1 MSSKQVLF
9 IHNHI
14 TFAEIVQA
22 GLGDID
28 DWHIS
33 TVSSLKSMLIQISQ
47 NTPDL
52 IILDFEH
59 PEMNAVEILTM
70 IRNYLFCFSPVV
82 IFVTHL
88 LTEQEENILTKFGVL
103 NIIYK
108 QLNSP
113 IKTIE
118 CVPAY

>member
-22 GLGDID
+22 GFADID

-33 TVSSLKSMLIQISQ
+33 TASSIKSMLIQISQ
-47 NTPDL
+47 NTPYL

-59 PEMNAVEILTM
+59 PEMDAVEILRM
-70 IRNYLFCFSPVV
+70 IRNYLFCRSSVV
-82 IFVTHL
+82 IFVTRIL
-88 LTEQEENILTKFGVL
+88 SEQEEDILTNLDVSR
-103 NIIYK
+103 IIYK
-108 QLNSP
+108 QP
-113 IKTIE
+113 T
-118 CVPAY
+118 

>member
-1 MSSKQVLF
+1 MSSTQVLF

-22 GLGDID
+22 GFAEID

-33 TVSSLKSMLIQISQ
+33 TASSLKSMLIKISQ

-70 IRNYLFCFSPVV
+70 IRNYLSCHAPVV

-88 LTEQEENILTKFGVL
+88 LSEQEENILTNLEVL
-103 NIIYK
+103 KIVYK
-108 QLNSP
+108 QP
-113 IKTIE
+113 T
-118 CVPAY
+118 